1 MQRLAGAISGK
12 PFFNCQHCMN
22 PSDIKT
28 FVEKLRLR
36 SREVEGKLSSPEVFG
51 DMSQF
56 RRLSQELSKLNVLFA
71 DFDRWESVLE
81 SLSGDKELLIRED
94 DPEMRALLEDE
105 ITAFEAEAAG
115 LENRI
120 QIALLPPDPNDAK
133 NIIVGIKPAA
143 GGDEAALFAG
153 ELFRVYLHFAEAQGW
168 KTEVLDQTDT
178 DLGGIKDVSF
188 SLSGTDVYSKMKF
201 ESGVHRVQRVPATES
216 GGRIHTSTVTV
227 AVMPEAEAV
236 ELDIKPEDLR
246 FDVFRSSGPGG
257 QCVNTTDSAVRVTHI
272 PSGVSVA
279 SQQEKS
285 QHRNKEIALRILYAR
300 LLEYKQQ
307 QEQEKLAA
315 DKRSQV
321 GTGDR
326 SERIRTY
333 NFPQNRVTDHRFNV
347 SSFDLP
353 KLMTGD
359 LGLILDPILK
369 IVCEQQ
375 LEKLRQG

>member
-1 MQRLAGAISGK
+1 MIPA
-12 PFFNCQHCMN
+12 
-22 PSDIKT
+22 DIIDHI
-28 FVEKLRLR
+28 EKLR
-36 SREVEGKLSSPEVFG
+36 SRVSELESLLSSPEVFG
-51 DMSQF
+51 DMAKF
-56 RRLSQELSKLNVLFA
+56 RRLTQELSKLSALSA
-71 DFDRWESVLE
+71 DFDQWVSALE
-81 SLSGDKELLIRED
+81 TIEADKELLITEND
-94 DPEMRALLEDE
+94 SDMRLLLEEE
-105 ITAFEAEAAG
+105 ITTLATRAEA
-115 LENRI
+115 LENRV
-120 QIALLPPDPNDAK
+120 QLALLPPDPNDAK

-153 ELFRVYLHFAEAQGW
+153 ELFRAYLHFAEAQNW
-168 KTEVLDQTDT
+168 KVELLDQTDT

-188 SLSGTDVYSKMKF
+188 SLSGSDVYSKMKF
-201 ESGVHRVQRVPATES
+201 ESGVHRVQRIPATEA

-236 ELDIKPEDLR
+236 ELNIKPEELR
-246 FDVFRSSGPGG
+246 FDVFRSSGAGG
-257 QCVNTTDSAVRVTHI
+257 QHVNTTDSAVRVTHI
-272 PSGVSVA
+272 PSGLSVA

-300 LLEYKQQ
+300 LLEHKQQ

-353 KLMTGD
+353 KIMEGEF
-359 LGLILDPILK
+359 GLILDQILR
-369 IVCEQQ
+369 ISCEQQ
-375 LEKLRQG
+375 LEKLRNQ

>member
-22 PSDIKT
+22 PSDINT
-28 FVEKLRLR
+28 FGEKLRLR

-51 DMSQF
+51 DMPQF

-168 KTEVLDQTDT
+168 KTEILDQSYGEGKCGFIT
-178 DLGGIKDVSF
+178 LPGEGG
-188 SLSGTDVYSKMKF
+188 
-201 ESGVHRVQRVPATES
+201 
-216 GGRIHTSTVTV
+216 
-227 AVMPEAEAV
+227 
-236 ELDIKPEDLR
+236 
-246 FDVFRSSGPGG
+246 
-257 QCVNTTDSAVRVTHI
+257 TH
-272 PSGVSVA
+272 
-279 SQQEKS
+279 
-285 QHRNKEIALRILYAR
+285 
-300 LLEYKQQ
+300 
-307 QEQEKLAA
+307 
-315 DKRSQV
+315 
-321 GTGDR
+321 
-326 SERIRTY
+326 
-333 NFPQNRVTDHRFNV
+333 
-347 SSFDLP
+347 
-353 KLMTGD
+353 
-359 LGLILDPILK
+359 
-369 IVCEQQ
+369 
-375 LEKLRQG
+375 